1 MAARRSAASP
11 LSGCVIRLTPLTFQL
26 TALNLQKKAV
36 HKRVYMRRQAV
47 TMKIVSSFVESS
59 SSTRDL
65 GVFID
70 SDP

>member
-1 MAARRSAASP
+1 M
-11 LSGCVIRLTPLTFQL
+11 PLTFQL